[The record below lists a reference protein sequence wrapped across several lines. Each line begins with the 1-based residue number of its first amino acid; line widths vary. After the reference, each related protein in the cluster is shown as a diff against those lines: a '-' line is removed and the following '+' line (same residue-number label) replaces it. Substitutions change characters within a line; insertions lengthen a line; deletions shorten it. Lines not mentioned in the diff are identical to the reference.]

1 MFSEKKSYMRSI
13 FSWFRYL
20 LKLLK
25 LVAMAM
31 YYNEGYNEQEN
42 FHI

>member
-1 MFSEKKSYMRSI
+1 MRSI
-13 FSWFRYL
+13 FSWFCYL

-25 LVAMAM
+25 KLVAMAM
-31 YYNEGYNEQEN
+31 SYNEGYNEQEN